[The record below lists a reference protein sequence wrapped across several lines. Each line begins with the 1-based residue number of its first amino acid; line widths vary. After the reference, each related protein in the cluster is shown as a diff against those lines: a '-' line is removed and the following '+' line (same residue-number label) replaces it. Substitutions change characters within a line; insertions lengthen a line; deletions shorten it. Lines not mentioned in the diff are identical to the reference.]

1 MTIYPKAG
9 KGNKWTVKEL
19 LAITKDSKGKTLADG
34 EGLVGEVRVNNDS
47 IVSIA
52 FKYGFKWQS
61 KKSWHYCGIFP
72 HSEIHA
78 IREVR
83 NAAKAQLAQGIDPR
97 AKKIANRIDAQA
109 AVEATIA
116 LDEKQ
121 RKENLSFQNLF
132 DTWIADGVSRLDE
145 NQAIIRT
152 FNKHAL
158 PTLGNIA
165 LKELSEN
172 DLRKLYR
179 GIISEG
185 TERTAVMLSKDIGQ
199 MLRWA
204 EKRQPWR
211 KLLIEGNPAELV
223 EIKKLVSHDYT
234 EQRNRKLSHDELKSL
249 KTILTSITE
258 NYAAADK
265 KYQAER
271 PLKKETEI
279 ALWLCLSTLCRIG
292 ELLLTEWKHVDFEA
306 RTWFIPKANVK
317 GVFSRKTDQLVYL
330 SDFALTQF
338 KALHLLTSDTK
349 WAFPARD
356 NIDHVC
362 LKSVSKQVGDRQTK
376 FKNRTKNLSRRVN
389 NNSLVLGEE
398 DWTPHDL
405 RRTGSTLMQ
414 EIKIPRDIIN
424 LCQNHVVGSA
434 IDRHYLL
441 HEFADEKK
449 MAWEKL
455 GDKLQEIL
463 TSAEQ
468 PTAAN
473 SQI

>member
-1 MTIYPKAG
+1 MTLYPKAG

-19 LAITKDSKGKTLADG
+19 LAVTKDSKGKSLADG
-34 EGLVGEVRVNNDS
+34 EGLVGEVRITNANV
-47 IVSIA
+47 VSIA
-52 FKYGFKWQS
+52 FKYGFKWQG

-83 NAAKAQLAQGIDPR
+83 DTAKAQLVQGIDPR

-121 RKENLSFQNLF
+121 RKENLTFQNLF
-132 DTWIADGVSRLDE
+132 DTWIADGVSRRDK

-158 PTLGNIA
+158 PILGNIA

-172 DLRKLYR
+172 DLRKVYR
-179 GIISEG
+179 YIVSEG

-211 KLLIEGNPAELV
+211 RLLIDGNPAQLV
-223 EIKKLVSHDYT
+223 EIKKIVSPDYT
-234 EQRNRKLSHDELKSL
+234 EERTRLLSADELKTL
-249 KTILTSITE
+249 KTIFTSTAD
-258 NYAAADK
+258 NYAAADQ

-271 PLKKETEI
+271 PLKKETEL

-292 ELLLTEWKHVDFEA
+292 ELLLTEWKHVDFKA
-306 RTWFIPKANVK
+306 RTWFIPKENVK
-317 GVFSRKTDQLVYL
+317 GVLSRKTDQLVYL
-330 SDFALTQF
+330 SDFALAQF
-338 KALHLLTSDTK
+338 KALHLLTGNTK

-376 FKNRTKNLSRRVN
+376 FKNRTKDLSHRVN

-424 LCQNHVVGSA
+424 LCQNHAVGSSL
-434 IDRHYLL
+434 DRHYLL
-441 HEFADEKK
+441 HEFADDKK
-449 MAWEKL
+449 AAWVKL
-455 GDKLQEIL
+455 GKRLEKIL
-463 TSAEQ
+463 LIKK
-468 PTAAN
+468 P
-473 SQI
+473 